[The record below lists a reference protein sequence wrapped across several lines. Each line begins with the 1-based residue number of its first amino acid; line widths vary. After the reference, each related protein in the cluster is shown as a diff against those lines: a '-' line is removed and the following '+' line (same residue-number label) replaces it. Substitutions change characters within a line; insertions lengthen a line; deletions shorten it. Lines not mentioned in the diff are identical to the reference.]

1 MIRNINKLFLAL
13 LSALALTSC
22 AEHCN
27 IAGNSTVSDWDG
39 QTVYLRH
46 TEGGRHGCNIDS
58 CIVEHGRFSFLSSV
72 DSVIVV
78 QLFMGNE
85 SQMPLVLENGELNIE
100 IGHGGRRVSGTPLNE
115 RFYRFMQKRNQLENR
130 QWELNMKSMR
140 MMHEGK
146 SPEKIYKAV
155 GKKLE
160 KLIRETE
167 ELETQF
173 IIDNYDNPLG
183 PGCFMWLF
191 GQYPAPIMTEQI
203 ESIIDNAPHQF
214 LNAPFVKSYLRR
226 VHMR

>member
-1 MIRNINKLFLAL
+1 MKKLVLGILAM
-13 LSALALTSC
+13 LSFASC
-22 AEHCN
+22 SEQCN
-27 IAGNSTVSDWDG
+27 IAGNSTVGEWDG

-46 TEGGRHGCNIDS
+46 IKDGQRLCNIDS
-58 CIVEHGRFSFLSSV
+58 CIVEHGRFSFLSTV
-72 DSVIVV
+72 DSVVVV

-130 QWELNMKSMR
+130 QWELNVKSMR
-140 MMHEGK
+140 MMREGK

-160 KLIRETE
+160 KLIKETE
-167 ELETQF
+167 ELEPQL
-173 IIDNYDNPLG
+173 IIDNYDHQLG

-191 GQYPAPIMTEQI
+191 GQYPVPIMTEQI
-203 ESIIDNAPHQF
+203 ESIIDKAPHQF
-214 LNAPFVKSYLRR
+214 LNSPFVSSYLRR
-226 VHMR
+226 VHLMR